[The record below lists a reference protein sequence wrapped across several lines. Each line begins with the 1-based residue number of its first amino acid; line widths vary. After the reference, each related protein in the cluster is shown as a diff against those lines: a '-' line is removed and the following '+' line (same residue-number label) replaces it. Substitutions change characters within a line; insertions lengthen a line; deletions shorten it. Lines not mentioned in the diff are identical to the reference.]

1 MRLLKLWEMLLGIK
15 VWNMYEGISGPRITV
30 WFSLMDVIRVAAF
43 MPGREAKRNN
53 IWNLAS

>member
-1 MRLLKLWEMLLGIK
+1 LLKLWEMLLGIK